1 MTKTMPRSASGLAGA
16 ALALSLGLALAGCGG
31 MPTNRSLNSLHE
43 PVVERV
49 NFTLD
54 VTTGPEGL
62 SYAEQRRVAGW
73 FETMKLR
80 YGDRVSLDD
89 PMASEATL
97 ASVAAVASRHGLIVS
112 GDAPVTAGTL
122 NPGSARIVITRTK
135 ASVPGCPD
143 WSTGSD
149 ANLANGLSSNYGCAV
164 NSNLAAMVA
173 NPEDL
178 IKGAES
184 DSDTV
189 VMSSTKAIESYRKAA
204 PTGNGNTV
212 KQQSSTG
219 N

>member
-1 MTKTMPRSASGLAGA
+1 MIKSMSRSASGLAGA
-16 ALALSLGLALAGCGG
+16 ALALSFGLALAGCGA
-31 MPTNRSLNSLHE
+31 MPSNRSLNSLHE

-54 VTTGPEGL
+54 VATGPDGL
-62 SYAEQRRVAGW
+62 SYAEERRLAAW
-73 FETMKLR
+73 FDTLKLR
-80 YGDRVSLDD
+80 YGDRIALDD
-89 PMASEATL
+89 PMASEATQ
-97 ASVAAVASRHGLIVS
+97 AAVAAIASRHGLIVS
-112 GDAPVTAGTL
+112 GDAPVTAGAVS
-122 NPGSARIVITRTK
+122 PGSARIVITRTK

-143 WSTGSD
+143 WSAKLD
-149 ANLANGLSSNYGCAV
+149 VNLGNGLSSNYGCAV

-204 PTGNGNTV
+204 PTGNGNVV